1 MVGKAAA
8 NIETAQEL
16 FPQDSATLSANAGG
30 TPTGTVNFY
39 LFATS
44 DCSGDPVY
52 SEEDVNL
59 TNGTANTDNTSFSV
73 DESHEPPDD
82 ALTPRETEVLGLLT
96 TGQTNQQIA
105 HTLTISKGTAK
116 VHVERIIR
124 KLGVSDRT
132 QAAVRAIE
140 LGFTSLDTRQQPYP

>member
-1 MVGKAAA
+1 VLKDAPADRLINAVRRTLDGESPL
-8 NIETAQEL
+8 NQEL
-16 FPQDSATLSANAGG
+16 AARLLRQLA
-30 TPTGTVNFY
+30 
-39 LFATS
+39 
-44 DCSGDPVY
+44 
-52 SEEDVNL
+52 EEKQRNL
-59 TNGTANTDNTSFSV
+59 YRAPSKRN
-73 DESHEPPDD
+73 EPPDD

-105 HTLTISKGTAK
+105 QTSTISRGTAK

-140 LGFTSLDTRQQPYP
+140 LGFTSLDVRRQPYP